1 MGLIILVTSF
11 DTIGIYQTFLGE
23 IAAKK
28 TAYNGFKSNMLENLL
43 ETNFGSFYS
52 IDCIKSSISF
62 SYIFFIL
69 SN

>member
-28 TAYNGFKSNMLENLL
+28 TAYNGFESNWYMEYGNKICISIFMSSFLLNLK
-43 ETNFGSFYS
+43 E
-52 IDCIKSSISF
+52 I
-62 SYIFFIL
+62 
-69 SN
+69 